1 MEVDL
6 SKPAWGPGSQKISDI
21 TAPAEVNTVA
31 SQAEEV
37 KVATAVPDTETS
49 VEAPETEEQR
59 VPYSRFKKFR
69 DMALEAQQEVAE
81 WRQKAESLNARQPE
95 RVSETGDTPSWWSE
109 LYGESDA
116 ATKAWKIQESANQR
130 LIDEARSQ
138 AIEAVHGERQQ
149 ETARVRE
156 NEEVIDKNLDALQD
170 YAGHQLSER
179 EQSAILD
186 IVDEYTPKDDD
197 GNYLGATIPFEKA
210 WDIYELQ
217 QAASKA
223 PRVQSRDRVAALS
236 GSQTQGEPSAD
247 AQKNENWNPLD
258 WSAYKKRL

>member
-1 MEVDL
+1 MDKDKIDL
-6 SKPAWGPGSQKISDI
+6 N
-21 TAPAEVNTVA
+21 APAFGVNAQKVSSLEEPVAPVEEVATEPTEVQKEETPA
-31 SQAEEV
+31 VESAEEPERV
-37 KVATAVPDTETS
+37 K
-49 VEAPETEEQR
+49 
-59 VPYSRFKKFR
+59 YSRFKKVYDR
-69 DMALEAQQEVAE
+69 AIEAEREAEE
-81 WRQKAESLNARQPE
+81 WRAKAQSYNTQEPARRESE
-95 RVSETGDTPSWWSE
+95 SGDTPSWWNE

-138 AIEAVHGERQQ
+138 AIEAVQGERQQ

-156 NEEVIDKNLDALQD
+156 NEAVIDKNLDALQD

-179 EQSAILD
+179 EQSAVLD

-210 WDIYELQ
+210 WDIYELK

-236 GSQTQGEPSAD
+236 GSQSQGEPSAD
-247 AQKNENWNPLD
+247 AVKNENWNPLD